1 MVGRINVEIS
11 VKNLEKYY
19 SQKQVLNIEDLI
31 IEKGKITGLI
41 GPNGSGKSTLLNI
54 IAGLDKDFNGI
65 IKYDG
70 KLIHRG
76 IYKNMTL
83 VSQKP
88 YLFKRKVYENIGYPL
103 KLRKANREQINIKTE
118 EIIERFEIEDLK
130 YKKAHLLSGGESQ
143 KVSLARALVFD
154 PKLLLLDE
162 PTSNID
168 PESIKIME
176 REILRFNQETKGTV
190 LIVTHNM
197 EQSERLCDN
206 LIYLEEG
213 KVGF

>member
-1 MVGRINVEIS
+1 MEIFIKNV
-11 VKNLEKYY
+11 KKYY
-19 SQKQVLNIEDLI
+19 SEKLVLDIEELNMR
-31 IEKGKITGLI
+31 KGMITGII
-41 GPNGSGKSTLLNI
+41 GPNGSGKTTLLNI
-54 IAGLDKDFNGI
+54 IAGLDTEFTGI
-65 IKYDG
+65 IRYDTQPIN
-70 KLIHRG
+70 KN
-76 IYKNMTL
+76 IYEHMTL

-88 YLFKRKVYENIGYPL
+88 YLFKRKVYDNIEYPL
-103 KLRKANREQINIKTE
+103 KVRNLNKVEIKQRIDNIIK
-118 EIIERFEIEDLK
+118 RFEIQDLK
-130 YKKAHLLSGGESQ
+130 DKKAHLLSGGESQ
-143 KVSLARALVFD
+143 KVSLARALVFE

-176 REILRFNQETKGTV
+176 REILRFNEEVKGTV

-197 EQSERLCDN
+197 EQSKRLCDN

>member
-1 MVGRINVEIS
+1 MEIS

-176 REILRFNQETKGTV
+176 RE
-190 LIVTHNM
+190 
-197 EQSERLCDN
+197 
-206 LIYLEEG
+206 Y
-213 KVGF
+213 